1 MDSNSRGIALG
12 IALGALFVIGVVVI
26 GVDWG
31 AQTIKTAGL
40 PFDFPIM
47 FQPK

>member
-1 MDSNSRGIALG
+1 MDSNSRGVLLGVVLGVLFVAG
-12 IALGALFVIGVVVI
+12 IALV

-31 AQTIKTAGL
+31 AQRIQTASL
-40 PFDFPIM
+40 PVDFPIM